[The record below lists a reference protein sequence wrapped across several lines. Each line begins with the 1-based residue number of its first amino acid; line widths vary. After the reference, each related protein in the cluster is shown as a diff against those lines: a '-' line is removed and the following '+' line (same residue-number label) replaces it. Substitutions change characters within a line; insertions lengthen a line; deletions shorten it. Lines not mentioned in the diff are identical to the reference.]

1 MKQLVEKNPLRK
13 LLAASI
19 AVTLSISLGA
29 CANGSNAGFSGIKA
43 TCDEFVGG
51 DAIDQVKVTGDYGTV
66 PEATFTSPLSSDKIE
81 TKVLSEGSGP
91 AFTGDQFVELEFMA
105 INGGTGAKL
114 QATKFDGTDFSAQ
127 VIASGQY
134 PDFCNALSGV
144 KAGSRIA
151 VLFPAALAHKSEGN
165 AESGIGKDDSV
176 IYVIDVRKVYL
187 PYATGEAQPAQA
199 GFPSIVRAENGTP
212 GITQLK
218 TDAPKEF
225 KLATLIKGAGEAVAQ
240 GDNIT
245 VHYSGFVWG
254 GEKFDSSWD
263 RGQPAQFQL
272 SEGQLIAGFIKA
284 LDGQTV
290 GSQVVAVIPPA
301 EGYGDQEQGTIPANS
316 TLIFII
322 DILGTTKPAN

>member
-13 LLAASI
+13 LLTVALAAS
-19 AVTLSISLGA
+19 LSISLGA
-29 CANGSNAGFSGIKA
+29 CANGSNAGFSNIKA
-43 TCDEFVGG
+43 TCEEFVGG
-51 DAIDQVKVTGDYGTV
+51 NAIDQVKVTGAFGTV

-114 QATKFDGTDFSAQ
+114 QATKFDGTDFSSQ

-134 PDFCNALSGV
+134 PDFCHALSGV
-144 KAGSRIA
+144 KAGSRVA

-225 KLATLIKGAGEAVAQ
+225 KLETLIKGAGEAVSQ
-240 GDNIT
+240 GDSIT

-272 SEGQLIAGFIKA
+272 SQGQLIAGFIKA

-290 GSQVVAVIPPA
+290 GSQVVAVIPPT

-316 TLIFII
+316 TLIFVI

>member
-1 MKQLVEKNPLRK
+1 MQYQVEMNPLRK
-13 LLAASI
+13 FIAISI
-19 AVTLSISLGA
+19 AVSLSISLSA
-29 CANGSNAGFSGIKA
+29 CSSGSDAGFSDLKA
-43 TCDEFVGG
+43 TCEKFVGG
-51 DAIDQVKVTGDYGTV
+51 EAIDQVKVTGEYETV
-66 PEATFTSPLSSDKIE
+66 PEATFTAPLTSDKIE
-81 TKVLSEGSGP
+81 TKVISEGSGP
-91 AFTGDQFVELEFMA
+91 VFTGDQFVELDFMA
-105 INGGTGAKL
+105 INGGSGAKL
-114 QATKFDGTDFSAQ
+114 QSTKFDGTDSGSQ

-134 PDFCNALSGV
+134 PDFCHALSGV

-151 VLFPAALAHKSEGN
+151 VLFPPELAHKSEGN

-176 IYVIDVRKVYL
+176 VYVIDVRKVYL
-187 PYATGEAQPAQA
+187 PYAIGEAQSAQS
-199 GFPSIVRAENGTP
+199 GFPSVVRAENGTP

-218 TDAPKEF
+218 TDAPNEF
-225 KLATLIKGAGEAVAQ
+225 KLATLIKGAGEEVAQ

-290 GSQVVAVIPPA
+290 GSQVIAVIPPA
-301 EGYGDQEQGTIPANS
+301 EGYGDQEQGSIPANS

-322 DILGTTKPAN
+322 DILGTKKPAN

>member
-13 LLAASI
+13 LLAVALAAS
-19 AVTLSISLGA
+19 LSISLGA
-29 CANGSNAGFSGIKA
+29 CANGSNAGFSNIKA
-43 TCDEFVGG
+43 TCEEFVGG
-51 DAIDQVKVTGDYGTV
+51 NAIDQVKVTGAFGTV

-134 PDFCNALSGV
+134 PDFCHALLGV
-144 KAGSRIA
+144 KAGSRVA

-225 KLATLIKGAGEAVAQ
+225 KLQTLIKGAGEAVAQ

-272 SEGQLIAGFIKA
+272 SQGQLIAGFIKA

-290 GSQVVAVIPPA
+290 GSQVVAVIPPT

-316 TLIFII
+316 TLIFVI